1 MILNYKIYPFRISIY
16 KIRVCIYAF
25 LFLVSQFA
33 IVKKAQRNELKAIMI
48 YSSKIF
54 NLNPFMSNCDQC
66 RGIVFLG

>member
-1 MILNYKIYPFRISIY
+1 MILNYKIYSFGINIY

-25 LFLVSQFA
+25 HYLVSQFA
-33 IVKKAQRNELKAIMI
+33 IVKKEEKNELKQIMI
-48 YSSKIF
+48 CNSKIF